1 MVPTTLG
8 RGKGLILTKTEMR
21 NSSDNS
27 LSSNEIWLGL
37 GLDMKEMNYKSSVE
51 AVQKEETPNQIINF
65 KHYCVVETF

>member
-1 MVPTTLG
+1 MVPKTLG

-27 LSSNEIWLGL
+27 LLSNEIWLGLGL

-51 AVQKEETPNQIINF
+51 AVQKEENPN
-65 KHYCVVETF
+65 H

>member
-1 MVPTTLG
+1 VVPKTLG

-27 LSSNEIWLGL
+27 LLSNEIWLGLGL

-51 AVQKEETPNQIINF
+51 AVQKEENPN
-65 KHYCVVETF
+65 H